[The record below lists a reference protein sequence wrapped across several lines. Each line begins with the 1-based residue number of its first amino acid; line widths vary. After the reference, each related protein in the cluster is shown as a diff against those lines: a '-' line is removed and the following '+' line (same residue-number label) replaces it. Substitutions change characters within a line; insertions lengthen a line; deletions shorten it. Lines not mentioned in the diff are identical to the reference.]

1 MRRRSSPARWS
12 PATPPREIL
21 DAEGLLRLQ
30 RTVSEVYVDPRL
42 DQLRRRRSSRRPA
55 SSTYWGA
62 ADLESYVSY
71 GASPRGSINLI
82 HGARAMALLHG
93 RRYVLPSDVISLA
106 PDVLRHRLVLSYAAL
121 ADGITADTIIE
132 RVLTLVP
139 APRLEMAA
147 EPTA

>member
-1 MRRRSSPARWS
+1 MRRRSSPARCV
-12 PATPPREIL
+12 AAAAPREIL
-21 DAEGLLRLQ
+21 DADGLLRLQ
-30 RTVSEVYVDPRL
+30 QTVTEVYVDPRL
-42 DQLRRRRSSRRPA
+42 ISYAVALVEATRKL
-55 SSTYWGA
+55 TYWGA
-62 ADLESYVSY
+62 PDLETYVSY

-93 RRYVLPSDVISLA
+93 RRYVLPSDIIALA

-121 ADGITADTIIE
+121 ADGITADTIVD

-139 APRLEMAA
+139 APRLEMAM